1 MFIYFWP
8 SLSIIKTKSNTVKFM
23 SESWTR
29 LTFSTWNFHSNNL
42 NLIGFKKSKKN
53 IKGQMSSSDST
64 SSLWFRNNVY
74 FRWFFCLILKRWIWN
89 DIMNHKFF
97 NIVYFYIL
105 RGSFLKSFSVT
116 VFLWVN
122 LASSMFSKFY
132 CPFLT
137 KSFELN

>member
-23 SESWTR
+23 SERWTR
-29 LTFSTWNFHSNNL
+29 LTLSTWNFHSNNL
-42 NLIGFKKSKKN
+42 NLIVFKKSKKN

-64 SSLWFRNNVY
+64 SSLWLRNNVY
-74 FRWFFCLILKRWIWN
+74 FRWFFCLILKRLIKLE
-89 DIMNHKFF
+89 MTNHKFF
-97 NIVYFYIL
+97 NFVYFYIL

>member
-8 SLSIIKTKSNTVKFM
+8 SLSIIKTKSNMVKFM

-42 NLIGFKKSKKN
+42 NLIVFKKSKKN

-64 SSLWFRNNVY
+64 SSLWLRNNVY
-74 FRWFFCLILKRWIWN
+74 FRWFFCLILKRLVKLE
-89 DIMNHKFF
+89 MTNHKFF
-97 NIVYFYIL
+97 NFVYFYIL
-105 RGSFLKSFSVT
+105 RGSFVKSFSVT

>member
-8 SLSIIKTKSNTVKFM
+8 SLSIIKTKSNMVKFM

-42 NLIGFKKSKKN
+42 NLIVFKKSKKN
-53 IKGQMSSSDST
+53 IKGEMSSSDST
-64 SSLWFRNNVY
+64 SSLWLRNNVY
-74 FRWFFCLILKRWIWN
+74 FRWFFCLILKRLVKLE
-89 DIMNHKFF
+89 MTNHKFF
-97 NIVYFYIL
+97 NFVYFYIL
-105 RGSFLKSFSVT
+105 RGSFVKSFSVT